1 MDFLLRRFIAESPAM
16 ISSEKTGRLG
26 NMLAGRARWRA
37 AAAAVAAATA
47 IAGLSAVIA
56 PGPAAAAGVPGPRAG
71 GSYAKTL
78 ILNDGGSKL
87 AAWNKSASY
96 CTVSPDYKPTA
107 KVGVSKT
114 GSVTLTTTGTAG
126 SCGALISPGA
136 YSSGVIEASVYF
148 PPLPG
153 KPHTLANWNGV
164 WLAGA
169 TWPND
174 GELDATEVEPVD
186 ATNAVTYHSGTSSA
200 LFSASTSVYTTTR
213 LPIKTANIKPG
224 WNMVD
229 IVFKKGF
236 FAVYYNGHLYTSFTS
251 SHIVGKPMNIYIT
264 NVNTPNTTWVVQHI
278 GSKPINSSSKPASVQ
293 VKYLRVWSYK

>member
-1 MDFLLRRFIAESPAM
+1 LRRFIAQSRDL
-16 ISSEKTGRLG
+16 ISSESLGRLG
-26 NMLAGRARWRA
+26 KSRNGRYRWRA
-37 AAAAVAAATA
+37 TAAAVVAAGTV
-47 IAGLSAVIA
+47 AGVSGVIA
-56 PGPAAAAGVPGPRAG
+56 PGPAAAAGVPGPLAG

-78 ILNDGGSKL
+78 VLNDGGAKI

-114 GSVTLTTTGTAG
+114 GSATLTTTGTAG
-126 SCGALISPGA
+126 SCGALISPAA
-136 YSSGVIEASVYF
+136 YSSGVIEASIYF

-153 KPHTLANWNGV
+153 KPNTIANWVGI
-164 WLAGA
+164 WQAGA

-200 LFSASTSVYTTTR
+200 LFSASTSIYTTTR

-236 FAVYYNGHLYTSFTS
+236 FAVYYNRHLYTTYTS

-264 NVNTPNTTWVVQHI
+264 NVNTPNTTWVRQQI
-278 GSKPINSSSKPASVQ
+278 GNKPINSSSKPASVQ